1 MAHSYW
7 WHILKLVAHNYVIN
21 GKMTLK
27 YRSKSVFMGGKRER
41 LIRFS
46 LLTNPLLSSEMCL
59 DHVSLL
65 SILAANNLV

>member
-1 MAHSYW
+1 
-7 WHILKLVAHNYVIN
+7 
-21 GKMTLK
+21 MTLK
-27 YRSKSVFMGGKRER
+27 CRSKSVFMGGKRER

-65 SILAANNLV
+65 SIVAANNLV